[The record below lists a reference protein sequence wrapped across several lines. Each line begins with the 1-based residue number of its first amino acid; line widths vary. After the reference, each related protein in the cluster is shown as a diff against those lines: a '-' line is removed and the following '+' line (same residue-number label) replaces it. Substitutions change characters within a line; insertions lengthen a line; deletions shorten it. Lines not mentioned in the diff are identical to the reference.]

1 MQKIASTL
9 AVLASLAAAAPVRA
23 AESTGAPRGDPMAT
37 WKPPT
42 VTRAAE
48 RKKEIAALWNA
59 MHDAQRKGDVNAAAD
74 LVDYPVLMI
83 TDDSKGNAM
92 GEPWARER
100 WIQVMEPF
108 YRHPNP
114 NMHTKHKTTVFLL
127 SNSLASVEDVVTV
140 KMGAKIFTV
149 RSGNMVIKKGG
160 KWLFKAM
167 AEGGW
172 GDMMPSGSPTAGA
185 TR

>member
-1 MQKIASTL
+1 
-9 AVLASLAAAAPVRA
+9 
-23 AESTGAPRGDPMAT
+23 
-37 WKPPT
+37 
-42 VTRAAE
+42 
-48 RKKEIAALWNA
+48 
-59 MHDAQRKGDVNAAAD
+59 
-74 LVDYPVLMI
+74 
-83 TDDSKGNAM
+83 
-92 GEPWARER
+92 
-100 WIQVMEPF
+100 
-108 YRHPNP
+108 
-114 NMHTKHKTTVFLL
+114 MHTKHRTTVFLL

-172 GDMMPSGSPTAGA
+172 GDMMASGPATAGA